1 MMNER
6 IKELAKQAGAE
17 IKTLADGTDYQ
28 SLYKEDGTG
37 FDLEKFAQLLINECY
52 NRAEKQYHH
61 SSDEWDKAVMAVMD
75 SIDELFGVE
84 E

>member
-1 MMNER
+1 MNSTLKQLAHQSG
-6 IKELAKQAGAE
+6 ITVNAELEQ
-17 IKTLADGTDYQ
+17 
-28 SLYKEDGTG
+28 
-37 FDLEKFAQLLINECY
+37 FAQLLINECY